1 MDLQLK
7 GHKVLITGATKGI
20 GRATAASFA
29 SEGADVAICA
39 RNQEDIDAAVEALS
53 SKGVKAFGLA
63 VDAMQAESLKGW
75 IDASAEALGGIDCIV
90 SNVTGGGG
98 EGDDAS
104 RSQFEGHVLG
114 AVRCLENSMPYL
126 ENSDNASV
134 VMISSTA
141 ALEKFMGPRPYN
153 ATKAALIQ
161 YSGALSQE
169 LAPKGIRVNTI
180 SPGPIMIEG
189 GAWDNIKQHMTPFYE
204 ATLADIPCGRMGK
217 AEEIAD
223 QIVFLASQKGAFTT
237 GTNIVIDGGLT
248 KRIQF

>member
-20 GRATAASFA
+20 GRATAESFA

-98 EGDDAS
+98 EGDDAW
-104 RSQFEGHVLG
+104 RSQFEGDVLG
-114 AVRCLENSMPYL
+114 ACLLYTSP
-126 ENSDNASV
+126 S
-134 VMISSTA
+134 
-141 ALEKFMGPRPYN
+141 PR
-153 ATKAALIQ
+153 
-161 YSGALSQE
+161 
-169 LAPKGIRVNTI
+169 
-180 SPGPIMIEG
+180 
-189 GAWDNIKQHMTPFYE
+189 D
-204 ATLADIPCGRMGK
+204 
-217 AEEIAD
+217 
-223 QIVFLASQKGAFTT
+223 
-237 GTNIVIDGGLT
+237 
-248 KRIQF
+248 